1 MVALLVAASPL
12 VRTAASAENSD
23 ALQIYFVD
31 VEGGQA
37 TLFVTPGQ
45 SLLIDTGWPG
55 DRDAGRIA
63 AVAKLAKIQKIDF
76 VLITHYHQDHV
87 GGLPTLAGK
96 IPIGTFLDHGP
107 LREPGK
113 PMDDDFAAY
122 QKVLS
127 TGRFKHS
134 TLKPGDELSIAGL
147 EVVVV
152 SADGNVLDHALPGA
166 GQPNPYCK
174 ATEPQGPDPSE
185 NARSLGTVLT
195 FGKLRILDLG
205 DLTWDKEME
214 LMCPNNKLGKIDIYV
229 VSHHGSAESGSP
241 ALVDAIAPRVAVMDN
256 GATKGGS
263 AKAWQTIES
272 APGLETLWQLHYAEK
287 GGKDHNVDEA
297 YIANEGTA
305 DEGNYIKI
313 AAHQDGSF
321 TVFNS
326 RNKLVKTYAAR

>member
-1 MVALLVAASPL
+1 
-12 VRTAASAENSD
+12 
-23 ALQIYFVD
+23 
-31 VEGGQA
+31 
-37 TLFVTPGQ
+37 
-45 SLLIDTGWPG
+45 
-55 DRDAGRIA
+55 
-63 AVAKLAKIQKIDF
+63 
-76 VLITHYHQDHV
+76 
-87 GGLPTLAGK
+87 
-96 IPIGTFLDHGP
+96 
-107 LREPGK
+107 
-113 PMDDDFAAY
+113 MDDDFAAY

-134 TLKPGDELSIAGL
+134 TLKPGDELSMPDSKWWW
-147 EVVVV
+147 
-152 SADGNVLDHALPGA
+152 SARTEMCFDHALPGA

-174 ATEPQGPDPSE
+174 ATSLRARTRVET
-185 NARSLGTVLT
+185 RSLGTVLT

-229 VSHHGSAESGSP
+229 VSRSWVGREWQ
-241 ALVDAIAPRVAVMDN
+241 PRAGRCYRSTRRGN
-256 GATKGGS
+256 GQRSDQRRLGQGMADDRT
-263 AKAWQTIES
+263 S